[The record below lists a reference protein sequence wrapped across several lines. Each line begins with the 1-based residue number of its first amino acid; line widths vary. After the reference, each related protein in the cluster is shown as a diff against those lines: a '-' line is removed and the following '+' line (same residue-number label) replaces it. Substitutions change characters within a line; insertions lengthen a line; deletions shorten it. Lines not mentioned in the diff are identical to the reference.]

1 MASGDLSKAEQNY
14 TCCAKACVDFIKLPF
29 VDILTDQVKP
39 SDLYNKINSSS
50 TLKLG
55 KNKLRTD
62 QLKLCF
68 LPPPLIPDYSKFD
81 VTLLYMLIRNL
92 CPSLTPTRGWGL
104 EPNALHITIGDD
116 IERLRLFRNNFAH
129 GESTEIPDYEFR
141 ALWTNIKDVSQRIHT
156 YTIPWSHYNYKE
168 ELSRIES
175 LKFGYE
181 DRDKYQSFF
190 EALRIL
196 WKQSE
201 YRGI

>member
-1 MASGDLSKAEQNY
+1 M
-14 TCCAKACVDFIKLPF
+14 KLPL
-29 VDILTDQVKP
+29 VDILNNQIKP
-39 SDLYNKINSSS
+39 GDLYNKINSSS

-68 LPPPLIPDYSKFD
+68 LPPPHIPDYSKFD
-81 VTLLYMLIRNL
+81 VTLLYTLIRNL

-104 EPNALHITIGDD
+104 EPDALHITIGDD
-116 IERLRLFRNNFAH
+116 IERLRLFRNNFVH

-141 ALWTNIKDVSQRIHT
+141 TLWSNIKDVSQRIHT
-156 YTIPWSHYNYKE
+156 YTKTWSHYNYKE
-168 ELSRIES
+168 ELSRIAS

-181 DRDKYQSFF
+181 DRDMYQSCF
-190 EALRIL
+190 EAMRIL
-196 WKQSE
+196 WKQSQ